1 MPVNLGLD
9 TAIADVTKLHSSGF
23 RKRVEDFI
31 ERAFKSDRNDF
42 GSAATLTAAE
52 QSGLA
57 TGQLLDF
64 AGTVVPAGFLECN
77 GAEVSRSTYADLWSA
92 IGTTYGTAQAATDFK
107 LPDFSGASATGAGG
121 TRVAGPGVAVGS
133 THLTDTVTLVAG
145 NMPQHAHSI
154 DEQSGDGGGH
164 AHNWTRYPPFGFEV
178 KSSQDGSGN
187 AEEGASGQNDQQQLI
202 DTINSIQRSQ
212 NHFVNQDRSSW
223 IAHSLANLGRDALS
237 RGNID
242 EIAPYALG
250 TPGISYSEPS
260 ADATSG
266 LAGSHTHSV
275 TGDIDDAGSGAAMNV
290 LQPSL
295 AVMVLIKT

>member
-107 LPDFSGASATGAGG
+107 LPDFRGASATGAGG

-133 THLTDTVTLVAG
+133 THPTDTVALAAG
-145 NMPQHAHSI
+145 NLPQHAHSI

-164 AHNWTRYPPFGFEV
+164 THDWTRYPPFGFEV

-187 AEEGASGQNDQQQLI
+187 AEEGASGQNNQLDDI
-202 DTINSIQRSQ
+202 IRDITT
-212 NHFVNQDRSSW
+212 SW
-223 IAHSLANLGRDALS
+223 NITENYRTALS
-237 RGNID
+237 SIRYALDQARQRGNLD
-242 EIAPYALG
+242 TIAPYALG

-260 ADATSG
+260 ESATSG
-266 LAGSHTHSV
+266 LAGSHTHAI